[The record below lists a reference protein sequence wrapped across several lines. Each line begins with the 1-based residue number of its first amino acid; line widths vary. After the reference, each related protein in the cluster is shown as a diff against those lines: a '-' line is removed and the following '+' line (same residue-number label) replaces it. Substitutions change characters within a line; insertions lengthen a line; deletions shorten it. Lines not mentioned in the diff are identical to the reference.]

1 MAATKYNAR
10 DVIFQL
16 LDPVGGTY
24 VQINGLN
31 TFTKGRDSKDV
42 DVTTFAS
49 AGNAESEVMQR
60 GKSMK
65 LQGFRLKDAAT
76 GALDPGQLLVENLAD
91 QVGDPSVGTFRFA
104 APGDATYEVWQ
115 VTAVMGDEGGAD
127 NDKVSWSVTLTRTG
141 ASSTAARP

>member
-42 DVTTFAS
+42 DTTTFAS

-65 LQGFRLKDAAT
+65 LQGFRLKDPAT
-76 GALDPGQLLVENLAD
+76 GALDPGQLLVETLAD
-91 QVGDPSVGTFRFA
+91 QVGDPSVGTLRFA